1 MSAEQPRW
9 WGIRPAQNQK
19 PATYRCPLCGKHL
32 PALSEHVLIWPENDK
47 SRRRHAHTE
56 CVLRARK
63 AGRLPIEEEWRR
75 AQGRGR
81 RSFRLPGRNTTALA
95 SRLRALLFGKD

>member
-1 MSAEQPRW
+1 M
-9 WGIRPAQNQK
+9 RPAQNLK

-63 AGRLPIEEEWRR
+63 AGRLPTEGEWRATQKR
-75 AQGRGR
+75 EPASSRMAGR
-81 RSFRLPGRNTTALA
+81 SAF
-95 SRLRALLFGKD
+95 SRLRARLFGKD